1 MTTFNIGTQ
10 NAASINNVGGNMTVE
25 GGIHAAAQW
34 TSQVRTEIER
44 AREALAQVPLPAAVR
59 ASADGALQEAAKA
72 ASGDGDKG
80 RVAEL
85 LAKATGT
92 LKEAGALASAGT
104 GLLESLKRAATI
116 LGPIGA
122 TVLALL

>member
-44 AREALAQVPLPAAVR
+44 AREALAQVPLLPEVR
-59 ASADGALQEAAKA
+59 ASADGALKGAAEA